1 MKNSKIFL
9 LLILQIFIL
18 SGCNYNNL
26 NRLEN
31 INDKIEILYIYD
43 INVDNDGKLYKK
55 VNSKIEID
63 KNLNKE
69 EKVIKLKD
77 KLEDTMNNIDIK
89 LYFDENIL
97 IVEAIEKIPIYE
109 TSSLDVRYEQ
119 IKATFLQEGHKGIW
133 FKDVV
138 VNYNNEIS

>member
-26 NRLEN
+26 NRLED

-69 EKVIKLKD
+69 EKVIKLRD

-89 LYFDENIL
+89 LYFDENI
-97 IVEAIEKIPIYE
+97 Y
-109 TSSLDVRYEQ
+109 
-119 IKATFLQEGHKGIW
+119 
-133 FKDVV
+133 
-138 VNYNNEIS
+138 NEIS